1 MNIVMDLGWIITFAA
16 DASMTPQISV
26 AIEGGSGTTVPDLS
40 IEVDDLL
47 WLGEEPAGPDE
58 LKALLTPFPSEEM
71 TCWPVSSR
79 VGNVRN
85 NDASLIEPIAA

>member
-1 MNIVMDLGWIITFAA
+1 VLRYPRFCRSAEAW
-16 DASMTPQISV
+16 S
-26 AIEGGSGTTVPDLS
+26 
-40 IEVDDLL
+40 L
-47 WLGEEPAGPDE
+47 WLGEDPAEPAE

-85 NDASLIEPIAA
+85 NDASPIEPIAA